1 MRVSVLGETPYFSY
15 PLLCN
20 KLGQDSVTQNNENVS
35 SVMTPWA
42 YQEVLLLNLVLA
54 EMRG

>member
-1 MRVSVLGETPYFSY
+1 MSVLGETPCFSY

-20 KLGQDSVTQNNENVS
+20 KLGQDSVTQNNENVLS
-35 SVMTPWA
+35 IMILWA
-42 YQEVLLLNLVLA
+42 YQEALLLNLVLA